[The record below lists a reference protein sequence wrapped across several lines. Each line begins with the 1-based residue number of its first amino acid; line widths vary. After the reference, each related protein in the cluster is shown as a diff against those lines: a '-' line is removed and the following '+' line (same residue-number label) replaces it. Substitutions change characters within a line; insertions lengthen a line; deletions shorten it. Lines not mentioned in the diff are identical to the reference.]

1 MNEHVAASQGAG
13 PGELGRRRAVV
24 QAALGLAGLAAA
36 PAALAAKGG
45 KKKSSGKKRHGK
57 NNSGKNKSGSGVDA
71 QGKNEGDAG
80 VDAQSKHK
88 HGHKPTTKPA
98 AKTLVRATFK
108 NSTTVE
114 NEVAADLSA
123 TCDEGSGIAVGG
135 GYAVTNPNNPLDP
148 SRGENFVTR
157 SQLLGDT
164 NEYRATL
171 VNHSGITLAFEVE
184 VHCVALK

>member
-1 MNEHVAASQGAG
+1 MDDHVGAAQGAG
-13 PGELGRRRAVV
+13 LGELGRRRAVV

-45 KKKSSGKKRHGK
+45 KKKTSGKKRRGK
-57 NNSGKNKSGSGVDA
+57 DNGGKSKSGS
-71 QGKNEGDAG
+71 G

-88 HGHKPTTKPA
+88 HKPGHKPTPTPA

-114 NEVAADLSA
+114 NEIAADLSA
-123 TCDEGSGIAVGG
+123 TCEKGSGIAVGG
-135 GYAVTNPNNPLDP
+135 GYAVPTPDNPLDP

-157 SQLLGDT
+157 SQLLGDSD
-164 NEYRATL
+164 EYRATL

-184 VHCVALK
+184 VHCLALK